1 MRTSFACVVLGLAS
15 TLGAGAAEE
24 TFSRSVAAED
34 YAAAGLS
41 KLSAEE
47 IARLDALV
55 RAYKTGALEAARQ
68 AALAAEKA
76 RAEAERRA
84 AKAEADE
91 RAARAE
97 AAKVAEKK
105 SDEGGFLN
113 RAKVLLRPGT
123 EVEYS
128 TIHSRILGEFGGWQR
143 NTVFTLENGERWQ
156 VTSDD
161 SYSVARRADPAIT
174 IEPGTLGSF
183 WLRVEGVKRR
193 AKVKL
198 VASGR

>member
-1 MRTSFACVVLGLAS
+1 MRTSFACVVLGLAGA
-15 TLGAGAAEE
+15 LGAGAAEE

-41 KLSAEE
+41 KLSSEE

-76 RAEAERRA
+76 RADAERRA
-84 AKAEADE
+84 AKAEAD
-91 RAARAE
+91 ARAE
-97 AAKVAEKK
+97 AAKVAGKK
-105 SDEGGFLN
+105 SDEGGFLS

-128 TIHSRILGEFGGWQR
+128 TIHSRIAGEFRGWER
-143 NTVFTLENGERWQ
+143 GTVFTLENGERWQ

-161 SYSVARRADPAIT
+161 SYTASRLAEPAVT